1 MHKFGTTLMLSAHD
15 LVGNLYCAHLTGVD
29 LQVALGL
36 LPKPARWDPLL
47 DLLRE
52 RGRKH
57 EQAFLDHLRASGFEP
72 LLIEGVDVT
81 DDAVAR
87 TREAMRAG
95 HAIIVQAALRDENWL
110 GRADILKRVET
121 PSALGG
127 GWSYEIIDTKLA
139 RETKG
144 GTILQLC
151 LYAQILADM
160 QGVEPEFVYVVA
172 PWSDYQPQ
180 QFRVADYVAFF
191 RKAQRA
197 AQTAVDG
204 GTDAARAIYPDPKT
218 HCDVCRWDSQCD
230 ARRRADDHLG
240 LVANLTT
247 LQMNELR
254 TNGITTAK
262 ALSEMPVPL
271 AWKPKRGSV
280 ASYAKA
286 RDQARVQVEAR
297 ETGTLRHELLDIV
310 SGAGLCLLPP
320 PSPGDVFFDIEGD
333 PFIGD
338 GGFEYLFGY
347 RYRDAAAIDHYE
359 AQWAFDRASEKE
371 IFETFMDFV
380 TARRAEFPEMHVY
393 HYAPYELGALKRL
406 MGRYATRQ
414 TEVDN
419 LLRGKVMVDLYA
431 VVRNAVR
438 ASVESYSIKKLEPF
452 YAFTRVMPLQEANVA
467 LRAIQAGLELGDAK
481 SIDEAAIQAV
491 AAYNLDDCNSTV
503 ALRDWLE
510 QLRTQA
516 IADGAVIER
525 PAPGSDGPSDDI
537 AEHEARIN
545 ELIERLTLDVPT
557 DPIERT
563 PEQHGRWI
571 LAHSL
576 DWHRRE
582 EKAVW
587 WEYFRLKALTAEELI
602 DEKAGLSGL
611 EFIATVERSKQ
622 GIPTDRYRF
631 AAQDTDIRDEAD
643 LHSLGGEKFGAA
655 TSISQDDRTIE
666 IKKSKKTAD
675 LHPAAVFE
683 HTHIP
688 TKEQQAS
695 LLRIGAYVAN
705 HGIEGVGEYQ
715 AARDLLLRF
724 PPRLGSTPLHTDNEA
739 TLDNALRITPAF
751 SGGVLPIQ
759 GPPGTGKSF
768 TGAHMIC
775 RLLLDGKRVG
785 VTANSHKV
793 IRNLIDKAVEVAL
806 AARQA
811 VKAGH
816 RCSDKGS
823 ETDHVRVY
831 PDNPKA
837 IAAIGSGDIAILG
850 GTSFFWARQDVLN
863 SVDVLFVDE
872 AAQMSL
878 ANVLAVSQASP
889 QVILLGDP
897 QQLDQP
903 MHGSHPDGI
912 GVSALH
918 HVLAGGQT
926 ISPDQGLFLEE
937 TWRMHP
943 AISAFNSELFYD
955 AKLHAMAKCARQN
968 VSSSGVFFGTG
979 LRYVPV
985 SHTGNQS
992 SSIEEA
998 EAVARIVT
1006 SLMSSGTQWTDR
1018 DGKKKA
1024 LELSDIVII
1033 APYNAQVFEIQQRIP
1048 GAHVG
1053 TVDKFQGQ
1061 EAAIAIYSLATSSH
1075 ADAPRGMEFLYSA
1088 NRLNVAISRAK
1099 CLAVMVAS
1107 PAIFEA
1113 ECKTPRQMQLANAFC
1128 RYLELAQT
1136 ITL

>member
-1 MHKFGTTLMLSAHD
+1 M
-15 LVGNLYCAHLTGVD
+15 
-29 LQVALGL
+29 
-36 LPKPARWDPLL
+36 
-47 DLLRE
+47 
-52 RGRKH
+52 
-57 EQAFLDHLRASGFEP
+57 
-72 LLIEGVDVT
+72 
-81 DDAVAR
+81 
-87 TREAMRAG
+87 
-95 HAIIVQAALRDENWL
+95 
-110 GRADILKRVET
+110 
-121 PSALGG
+121 
-127 GWSYEIIDTKLA
+127 
-139 RETKG
+139 
-144 GTILQLC
+144 
-151 LYAQILADM
+151 
-160 QGVEPEFVYVVA
+160 
-172 PWSDYQPQ
+172 
-180 QFRVADYVAFF
+180 
-191 RKAQRA
+191 
-197 AQTAVDG
+197 
-204 GTDAARAIYPDPKT
+204 
-218 HCDVCRWDSQCD
+218 
-230 ARRRADDHLG
+230 
-240 LVANLTT
+240 
-247 LQMNELR
+247 
-254 TNGITTAK
+254 
-262 ALSEMPVPL
+262 
-271 AWKPKRGSV
+271 
-280 ASYAKA
+280 
-286 RDQARVQVEAR
+286 
-297 ETGTLRHELLDIV
+297 
-310 SGAGLCLLPP
+310 
-320 PSPGDVFFDIEGD
+320 
-333 PFIGD
+333 
-338 GGFEYLFGY
+338 
-347 RYRDAAAIDHYE
+347 
-359 AQWAFDRASEKE
+359 
-371 IFETFMDFV
+371 
-380 TARRAEFPEMHVY
+380 
-393 HYAPYELGALKRL
+393 
-406 MGRYATRQ
+406 
-414 TEVDN
+414 
-419 LLRGKVMVDLYA
+419 
-431 VVRNAVR
+431 
-438 ASVESYSIKKLEPF
+438 
-452 YAFTRVMPLQEANVA
+452 
-467 LRAIQAGLELGDAK
+467 
-481 SIDEAAIQAV
+481 
-491 AAYNLDDCNSTV
+491 
-503 ALRDWLE
+503 
-510 QLRTQA
+510 
-516 IADGAVIER
+516 
-525 PAPGSDGPSDDI
+525 PGS
-537 AEHEARIN
+537 
-545 ELIERLTLDVPT
+545 RLDA
-557 DPIERT
+557 DH
-563 PEQHGRWI
+563 PE
-571 LAHSL
+571 
-576 DWHRRE
+576 
-582 EKAVW
+582 
-587 WEYFRLKALTAEELI
+587 
-602 DEKAGLSGL
+602 
-611 EFIATVERSKQ
+611 
-622 GIPTDRYRF
+622 
-631 AAQDTDIRDEAD
+631 
-643 LHSLGGEKFGAA
+643 
-655 TSISQDDRTIE
+655 
-666 IKKSKKTAD
+666 
-675 LHPAAVFE
+675 
-683 HTHIP
+683 
-688 TKEQQAS
+688 
-695 LLRIGAYVAN
+695 N
-705 HGIEGVGEYQ
+705 
-715 AARDLLLRF
+715 
-724 PPRLGSTPLHTDNEA
+724 
-739 TLDNALRITPAF
+739 
-751 SGGVLPIQ
+751 GVLIPCRNTH
-759 GPPGTGKSF
+759 GTGKSF

-850 GTSFFWARQDVLN
+850 GTSFFWARENVLN

-1018 DGKKKA
+1018 DGKTKA